1 MKLCLQTPE
10 ELATKML
17 RCYNKPESSDGNVS
31 MLYEYTFL
39 EVPDTVNW
47 VKKGAVTE
55 VKNQSGC
62 GACWAFAAVSFCTEI
77 LNLLILYLLNLI
89 IYS

>member
-1 MKLCLQTPE
+1 
-10 ELATKML
+10 ML
-17 RCYNKPESSDGNVS
+17 NCYNKPESSDTYDS

-47 VKKGAVTE
+47 VKKGAVTG
-55 VKNQSGC
+55 VKTQGTC
-62 GACWAFAAVSFCTEI
+62 GSCWAFAAVSFCTEL
-77 LNLLILYLLNLI
+77 LNLLNFI